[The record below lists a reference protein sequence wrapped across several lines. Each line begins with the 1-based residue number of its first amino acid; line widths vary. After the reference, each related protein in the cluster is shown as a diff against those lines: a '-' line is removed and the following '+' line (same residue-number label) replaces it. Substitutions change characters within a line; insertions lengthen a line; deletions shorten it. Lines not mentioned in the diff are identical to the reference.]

1 MIRRPPRST
10 RTATLFPY
18 TPPFRAVLAC
28 EANVQR
34 MVGRLLTAL
43 VDVSEPEAI
52 LVGQLVTES
61 RHDDML
67 QLRVVRPAA
76 IRFATAA
83 DLLDPRFSP
92 EGEAPGAA
100 VLSLGFSLRLVDS
113 LDRAVGGRLVTRP
126 NIGRPSCRERCLSR
140 CCSLWS
146 PVN

>member
-1 MIRRPPRST
+1 
-10 RTATLFPY
+10 
-18 TPPFRAVLAC
+18 
-28 EANVQR
+28 

-67 QLRVVRPAA
+67 QLRIVRPAA

-83 DLLDPRFSP
+83 DLLDPGFSP

-113 LDRAVGGRLVTRP
+113 LARAIGGRLD
-126 NIGRPSCRERCLSR
+126 IGHNALTLHLPSANSKAEVELEAQQGE
-140 CCSLWS
+140 
-146 PVN
+146 